1 MTYIC
6 VCVCVRVCVCLCV
19 CVCVL
24 RYHILSCIVFM
35 FLSLTYIAPIMGI
48 FYINKGKS
56 ICMQVYTYGNMLI
69 AAFLTSVLTAIAN
82 AKFFGKER

>member
-1 MTYIC
+1 
-6 VCVCVRVCVCLCV
+6 
-19 CVCVL
+19 
-24 RYHILSCIVFM
+24 M